1 MAFSTRV
8 SQPVDM
14 SQASRGSTFQYK
26 SLWRR
31 RLGAFWSS
39 WANRL
44 GFVVALLV
52 VALALFPQELLPFD
66 PTGINLAAAK
76 QPGFW
81 AGNTEHVLGTD
92 FLGRDL
98 LSRTIHATRL
108 TLIISITAVTIA
120 AFLGLALG
128 MAAGFFGG
136 FADEVISWMVDVQL
150 AFPVI
155 ALALAIIAM
164 VGGNIYGLILVL
176 AVTSW
181 ASMARVARAQT
192 LGAKNELYVDAA
204 ESIGVPTRRILIRHL
219 LPNVLSPL
227 LAVITY
233 QISLLVLTESALSFL
248 GLGVAPPQV
257 TWGGMIGDGRNY
269 IYDAWWT
276 AAVPGIM
283 IAILVFAFNFVGD
296 GLRDAF
302 DPTAWTK
309 KA

>member
-1 MAFSTRV
+1 MV
-8 SQPVDM
+8 SLTPASRRVDM
-14 SQASRGSTFQYK
+14 SQLKTPTPIRLR

-31 RLGAFWSS
+31 RAAAFWSS
-39 WANRL
+39 PANRV
-44 GFVVALLV
+44 GFAVAALIVFLTLV
-52 VALALFPQELLPFD
+52 PREILPFD
-66 PTGINLAAAK
+66 PTGINLGAAK
-76 QPGFW
+76 QPGLW
-81 AGNTEHVLGTD
+81 AGNMEHPLGTD
-92 FLGRDL
+92 FLGRDM
-98 LSRTIHATRL
+98 LSRSIYATRL
-108 TLIISITAVTIA
+108 TLIISVTAVTIA
-120 AFLGLALG
+120 ALLGLALG
-128 MAAGFFGG
+128 LIAGYFGG
-136 FADEVISWMVDVQL
+136 IADEIISWLVDVQL
-150 AFPVI
+150 AFPII
-155 ALALAIIAM
+155 ALALAFIA
-164 VGGNIYGLILVL
+164 VIGGSIAGLILVL
-176 AVTSW
+176 AITSW

-192 LGAKNELYVDAA
+192 LAAKNELYVEAA
-204 ESIGVPTRRILIRHL
+204 QSIGVPVHQILRRHL

-283 IAILVFAFNFVGD
+283 IAMLVFAFNFLGD